1 MSARLRDLIAVAL
14 GVAPAAL
21 GAGCGGKPESSICS
35 DEERGCIGWVVQTEE
50 LWCSVEWPV
59 WDWEAESDSMLE
71 YLREPPLEDH
81 TYARDLRLD
90 EPRLTA
96 ARCESLMSVLRETG
110 LGGPPRLY
118 LRLQREFDDDG
129 PDGRVEVEV
138 MDEVV
143 AAEAPLTLGDGA
155 ASFGPHE
162 GVLYGQA
169 GEFYGRLLLQDAWVE
184 DPCCGG
190 RPFTISGTPRL
201 ATPSPTAAWNSHE
214 TPFIRDLPPTLRALL
229 ADHWAAAGRTEHAS
243 VASFARF
250 SLQLMAL
257 GAPPELL
264 TAAAA
269 AAADEV
275 RHARRCFGLA
285 AAFGAPKTGVGALD
299 VSGCLATAGDPAAT
313 LVELLREAC
322 IGETIAAAQAEH
334 ARQLATDPAVNDVLT
349 EIVEDESRHAA
360 YGWRCAKWLLEQ
372 HPELLPLAAAVLTR
386 PPRPAAA
393 PAPPPAHDPALARFG
408 LLSPATLQAVAHE
421 TWEGVIRPARAVLL
435 GRSESAPAAL
445 A

>member
-21 GAGCGGKPESSICS
+21 GVGCGGKPTTVVCA
-35 DEERGCIGWVVQTEE
+35 DDRQGCIGWQVQTDH
-50 LWCSVEWPV
+50 LLCSAEWPV
-59 WDWEAESDSMLE
+59 SLWEADSDSVLDD
-71 YLREPPLEDH
+71 LSEPPLEDD
-81 TYARDLRLD
+81 TQILDLRLWMPSVSD
-90 EPRLTA
+90 A
-96 ARCESLMSVLRETG
+96 ACESRVAVLQESARGWSHG
-110 LGGPPRLY
+110 LHLGLVS
-118 LRLQREFDDDG
+118 ESDDGG
-129 PDGRVEVEV
+129 PDGWVEVLVDGER
-138 MDEVV
+138 V
-143 AAEAPLTLGDGA
+143 ASGAHLTLEDRT
-155 ASFGPHE
+155 ASFGPHV
-162 GVLYGQA
+162 GWLFGQQGLIYGQ
-169 GEFYGRLLLQDAWVE
+169 LMLKDAFVDE
-184 DPCCGG
+184 GGDGG
-190 RPFTISGTPRL
+190 RPFTISGTPHL
-201 ATPSPTAAWNSHE
+201 AAPSPTAAWNSHE
-214 TPFIRDLPPTLRALL
+214 TPSIRDLPPTLRAQL

-285 AAFGAPKTGVGALD
+285 AAFGAPEAGVGALD

-322 IGETIAAAQAEH
+322 IGETIAAAQAER
-334 ARQLATDPAVNDVLT
+334 ACQLAVDPAVNDVLT

-372 HPELLPLAAAVLTR
+372 HPELLQLAAAVLTR